1 MSKMTSI
8 LLAGML
14 LTVPTM
20 SVAEELNEFTV
31 QAYSFSNPL
40 VSPPGEENC
49 ADYLKTLLMS
59 NSGKYNLLST
69 TAVQGPP
76 GIVYTLQDN
85 KGEIAIIKCGLHGGG
100 CGGGAGGFS
109 SAIICASS

>member
-100 CGGGAGGFS
+100 CGGGE
-109 SAIICASS
+109 

>member
-85 KGEIAIIKCGLHGGG
+85 KGDIAIVKCGLHGGG
-100 CGGGAGGFS
+100 CGGGDEGGG
-109 SAIICASS
+109 CGG

>member
-40 VSPPGEENC
+40 VPPPAEENC
-49 ADYLKTLLMS
+49 AAYLKTLLMS

-100 CGGGAGGFS
+100 CGGGDEGGG
-109 SAIICASS
+109 CGG

>member
-1 MSKMTSI
+1 MSKTTSI

-20 SVAEELNEFTV
+20 SLAEEPHANEFTV
-31 QAYSFSNPL
+31 QAYSFSAN
-40 VSPPGEENC
+40 SFMPPAEENC
-49 ADYLKTLLMS
+49 AAYLKTLLMS

-76 GIVYTLQDN
+76 GVVYTLQDN
-85 KGEIAIIKCGLHGGG
+85 KGEIAIIKCGLHGAGCSGGEEGGG
-100 CGGGAGGFS
+100 CGD
-109 SAIICASS
+109 